1 MLSNSLGRTSLAGDG
16 LFQGGE
22 SNFIGGSFLC
32 CVLILFRS
40 GELSLLVGSTLA
52 GDSSHP

>member
-1 MLSNSLGRTSLAGDG
+1 MPSNSVGRTSLAGNG

-22 SNFIGGSFLC
+22 SNFIGGSVLC
-32 CVLILFRS
+32 CVLILLRS
-40 GELSLLVGSTLA
+40 GGLSLVVGSTLA